1 MGFPV
6 ENELQQSKL
15 KRPFLAVKLL
25 IKFILKYFSIIFQL
39 VQPILKK
46 TESGFRFKVINIHI
60 KTILTKVNI
69 DHYRMIL
76 CLAAVH
82 AHASVFTILIQIFF
96 LLNQRAKLS
105 CVLFLLQHAFLA
117 TFCLILLHLSIHILT
132 LEIRSFKPSRYT
144 WEFNN

>member
-25 IKFILKYFSIIFQL
+25 INFILKYFSIIFQL
-39 VQPILKK
+39 VQSILKK

-69 DHYRMIL
+69 RPLQNDFVLSGRTRTRICFYNTDSDL
-76 CLAAVH
+76 FFTK
-82 AHASVFTILIQIFF
+82 SV
-96 LLNQRAKLS
+96 RE
-105 CVLFLLQHAFLA
+105 AFLCTLSFSA
-117 TFCLILLHLSIHILT
+117 RILGNFLFDSP
-132 LEIRSFKPSRYT
+132 SFINTY
-144 WEFNN
+144 FNVRNSQF